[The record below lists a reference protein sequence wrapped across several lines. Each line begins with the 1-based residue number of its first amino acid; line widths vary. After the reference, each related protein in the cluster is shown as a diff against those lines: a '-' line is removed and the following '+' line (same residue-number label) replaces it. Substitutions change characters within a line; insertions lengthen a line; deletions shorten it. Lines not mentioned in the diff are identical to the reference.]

1 MTRLLSTMKMVGS
14 SRAMY
19 CFTVIGI
26 MAFVNT
32 AWGACELDYKFGL
45 FGCPEYKRIYPIY
58 KKLESILT
66 NDTETLYLMRQAFFP
81 PQTSHI
87 LETERVNVVLMR
99 VCWIPN
105 ETRPP
110 PACNSLDSNNQ
121 TATETRCKNFR
132 WSRSPAL
139 NMIAVEQLLVFD
151 PILTALIYSR
161 FVGSRIRFFSA
172 FDISP
177 DLFSCTPSEDDLIQA
192 TVLLLTWVSVTTYI
206 HSQKHPC
213 SCTDTHI
220 ALLQGYPPSP
230 SEYCN

>member
-1 MTRLLSTMKMVGS
+1 MKKVSYCVICCFRL
-14 SRAMY
+14 
-19 CFTVIGI
+19 I
-26 MAFVNT
+26 MIVTSINA

-45 FGCPEYKRIYPIY
+45 FGCPVYKKVYPTY
-58 KKLESILT
+58 KKLEGILID
-66 NDTETLYLMRQAFFP
+66 DTETLYLMRQTFFP
-81 PQTSHI
+81 AIAAPF
-87 LETERVNVVLMR
+87 LENEKIIVVRIR